1 MAGTITASAFGAPG
15 ISWLLEGKNALCVK
29 SGSPS
34 PDELKPKLNLMRVRD
49 RRIELARSRN
59 VVELRGV
66 TGGILRRLRRMLR
79 KNRQVVERRSKVRV
93 IEDIEYFGAELDAE
107 GLGDPLHRNV
117 FEQGEINFLHLP
129 TRYP

>member
-1 MAGTITASAFGAPG
+1 MAGTITASACGATG
-15 ISWLLEGKNALCVK
+15 ISWLLEGKNSLCVTP
-29 SGSPS
+29 GSTS
-34 PDELKPKLNLMRVRD
+34 PDELQPKLNLTRVRD

-117 FEQGEINFLHLP
+117 FEQGEVNVLQRR
-129 TRYP
+129 TG